1 MRILILLS
9 LLTAAASAQDAPALL
24 VKARTSFLAN
34 QSQERYWIWTSI
46 TTRSILDKSGKTVDQ
61 FPAVTIE
68 SPIRSD
74 GKRCNAVLAWG
85 DGVEPYLKDASADQR
100 CKVEEEVQPVIRLE
114 AVLESERVSL
124 TKHTASEITLAIHPD
139 KGAPTGDE
147 AHRCAASLEG
157 SIGLD
162 PQTSFPRRID
172 LTVASGGCERKQA
185 LLEDHYAGST
195 VQAAGGYAKGTRV
208 HIEYTLERD
217 KTSHAPRDF
226 WIATR
231 RLVIQPLPR
240 NLTGV
245 VISGRSFKVSSR
257 GPDRQGVSEV
267 TTTATEVTAESLLK
281 FEIPK

>member
-1 MRILILLS
+1 MRILVLLS
-9 LLTAAASAQDAPALL
+9 LLSAVASAEDARPVLA
-24 VKARTSFLAN
+24 KARAAFLAN

-46 TTRSILDKSGKTVDQ
+46 TTRSILDRSGKAVDQ

-74 GKRCNAVLAWG
+74 GKRCNAVVAWG
-85 DGVEPYLKDASADQR
+85 DGVEPYLKNASADER
-100 CKVEEEVQPVIRLE
+100 CKVEEEVQPVIQLE
-114 AVLESERVSL
+114 AVFESERVSL
-124 TKHTASEITLAIHPD
+124 TGRTDSEITLAIHPD
-139 KGAPTGDE
+139 KVAHTRDE
-147 AHRCAASLEG
+147 AKRCAASLEG

-162 PQTSFPRRID
+162 PQTNFPGRID
-172 LTVASGGCERKQA
+172 FTVASGDCERKRA
-185 LLEDHYAGST
+185 LLEDHYAGSI

-217 KTSHAPRDF
+217 KTGHAPRDF

-231 RLVIQPLPR
+231 RRVIQPLPR

-267 TTTATEVTAESLLK
+267 TTTATEVSAESLLK
-281 FEIPK
+281 FEVPK